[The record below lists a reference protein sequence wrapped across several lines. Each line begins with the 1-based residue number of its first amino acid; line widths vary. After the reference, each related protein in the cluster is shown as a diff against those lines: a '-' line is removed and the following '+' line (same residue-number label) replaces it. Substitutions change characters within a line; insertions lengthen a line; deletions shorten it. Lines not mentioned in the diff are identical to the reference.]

1 MPRQAPQGKQGN
13 SVNTRLPLPKQ
24 TPFTQIQT
32 KAQQQQ
38 TQISN
43 SGSLQG
49 PSFLK
54 TVKEGFAFG
63 VGSAV
68 ARTAVDSFFSGNSKS
83 KVPEPQQPVTGTD
96 SCKHL
101 LETYESCLR
110 LSSQETSCS
119 NEILSYIQCV
129 HRGETPSKPDAHQ

>member
-1 MPRQAPQGKQGN
+1 MPRSSAPSKQ
-13 SVNTRLPLPKQ
+13 PKQ
-24 TPFTQIQT
+24 TPFAQIPSRAVGPT
-32 KAQQQQ
+32 LQ
-38 TQISN
+38 TQNVNGTPQLNKSTAT
-43 SGSLQG
+43 G
-49 PSFLK
+49 PSLLQ

-68 ARTAVDSFFSGNSKS
+68 ARTAVDSLFSGNSKS

-101 LETYESCLR
+101 LESYESCLR
-110 LSSQETSCS
+110 LSSQDTTCS

-129 HRGETPSKPDAHQ
+129 HRGETPSKPDAPQ